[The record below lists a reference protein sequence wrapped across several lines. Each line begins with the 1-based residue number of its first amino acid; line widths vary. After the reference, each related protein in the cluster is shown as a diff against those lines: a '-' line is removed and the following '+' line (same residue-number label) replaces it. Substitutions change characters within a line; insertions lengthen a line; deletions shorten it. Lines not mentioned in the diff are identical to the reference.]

1 MISELFVAVVFAG
14 TLSSGGPAP
23 LQVGHRVPFPGD
35 DRATVAD
42 FERRVQSYMDLRTE
56 VTSAVLP
63 FTVTADIGEI
73 QRTVD
78 KLAVGIRL
86 GRADARRG
94 DVFSPDIAALFRRV
108 IRTSCHDQFGE
119 LLAVINEDWETPLPP
134 ASVHARWPDGIP
146 FPTMPP
152 YLLAALPRLPPELEY
167 RFINRD
173 LVLRDIDANLIIDFV
188 PEAIPATSWT
198 ITHR

>member
-1 MISELFVAVVFAG
+1 MISELLVAVVFAA
-14 TLSSGGPAP
+14 TFSPAPPGP
-23 LQVGHRVPFPGD
+23 LQVGQRVPLPGD

-42 FERRVQSYMDLRTE
+42 FERRVASYMDLRTE

-63 FTVTADIGEI
+63 FKVTADVGEI

-78 KLAVGIRL
+78 KLAIGIRL

-94 DVFSPDIAALFRRV
+94 DIFSPEIAALLRRV
-108 IRTSCHDQFGE
+108 VRESCHDQFTE
-119 LLAVINEDWETPLPP
+119 LLAVINEDWETPLP
-134 ASVHARWPDGIP
+134 AAVVHGRWPDGIP

-173 LVLRDIDANLIIDFV
+173 LVLRDLDANLIIDFV
-188 PEAIPATSWT
+188 PEAIPVSSWT
-198 ITHR
+198 STSR

>member
-1 MISELFVAVVFAG
+1 MISEFLVAIVFAG
-14 TLSSGGPAP
+14 TLTGAPPGP
-23 LQVGHRVPFPGD
+23 LQVGQRVPLPGD
-35 DRATVAD
+35 DRATVAE
-42 FERRVQSYMDLRTE
+42 FGRRVESYINLRTE

-63 FTVTADIGEI
+63 FTVTADIGDI

-78 KLAVGIRL
+78 KLAIGIRL
-86 GRADARRG
+86 SRADARRG
-94 DVFSPDIAALFRRV
+94 DIFSPEIAALFRRL
-108 IRTSCHDQFGE
+108 IRGSCRDQFGE

-134 ASVHARWPDGIP
+134 AVVHGRWPDGIP

-173 LVLRDIDANLIIDFV
+173 LVLRDIDANLIVDFV
-188 PEAIPATSWT
+188 PEAIPVTSWT
-198 ITHR
+198 MTHR

>member
-1 MISELFVAVVFAG
+1 MISELLVAVVFAG
-14 TLSSGGPAP
+14 TLSSGGLAP
-23 LQVGHRVPFPGD
+23 LQVLHRVPLPGD

-42 FERRVQSYMDLRTE
+42 FERRVHSYMDLRAE
-56 VTSAVLP
+56 VTVAVLP
-63 FTVTADIGEI
+63 FKVTADIGEI

-78 KLAVGIRL
+78 KLAIGIRL
-86 GRADARRG
+86 GRADAQRG
-94 DVFSPDIAALFRRV
+94 DVFSPEIAALFRRV

-134 ASVHARWPDGIP
+134 ASVHGRWPDGIP